1 MSPYR
6 KPRHGPG
13 LTPEQSVRQ
22 GKVVRTAKAAL
33 GETDAVRAF
42 LNSHHDAL
50 SGRPLDLATASDA
63 GLLEVEKAIAAE
75 AGKGG

>member
-22 GKVVRTAKAAL
+22 GKVVRSAKAAL
-33 GETDAVRAF
+33 GGTDEVRAF
-42 LNSHHDAL
+42 LNSHHDRL

-63 GLLEVEKAIAAE
+63 GLLDVEAAIADE
-75 AGKGG
+75 AAKSG